1 MQAIDQAIDGGR
13 RIVFCHVGQACIACR
28 SSGAGVAK
36 QALNMPQAQAL
47 FEQMRGEAVAQ
58 GVDRHF
64 FLIPHC
70 ATTAFIAAWVLP
82 RSM

>member
-1 MQAIDQAIDGGR
+1 MQSIDQPVDAGGGILFGDLGQVRITR
-13 RIVFCHVGQACIACR
+13 R
-28 SSGAGVAK
+28 GAGTGVAK
-36 QALNMPQAQAL
+36 QTLDMAQTQAL
-47 FEQMRGEAVAQ
+47 FEQMGGKAVAQ
-58 GVDRHF
+58 GMDRDF